1 MRLLG
6 EEPNNSG
13 NKLCNLGGGMG
24 RRIDKVQEGLS
35 PLIKNP
41 HVRFE
46 SLPEIDP
53 LRREN
58 ETLPLWSACQSVE

>member
-1 MRLLG
+1 
-6 EEPNNSG
+6 
-13 NKLCNLGGGMG
+13 MG

-41 HVRFE
+41 HVEFE
-46 SLPEIDP
+46 SSPEIDP

-58 ETLPLWSACQSVE
+58 EPGILVASQSVE